1 MPGGRGNFV
10 VKVAAGVLAAG
21 GATAIAMVVAARI
34 EVAQLL
40 PTSAE
45 SLAPATT
52 TIPVADLDF
61 VPLPPLPE
69 ASLRQPPV
77 VSTTIPEVVEP
88 LSLPSSDPVALDI
101 PAIGVQS
108 TLLHLGLTAEHRLE
122 VPAPGADYNKAAW
135 YKHSATPGS
144 LGPAILLGHVDSAAE
159 GPSVFYRL
167 GDLQPQDRVLV
178 TRADGQV
185 AVFRVD
191 GIGQYPKDD
200 FPTALVYGETDHA
213 ALRLITCGGVFD
225 RGTGHYLDNIV
236 VFATLVGVQGDADA
250 SSEPSPA
257 QARISGP

>member
-1 MPGGRGNFV
+1 MPGGPGNLVTRV
-10 VKVAAGVLAAG
+10 VVGVLAAAG
-21 GATAIAMVVAARI
+21 VATIAMVVTGRI
-34 EVAQLL
+34 EVAQPLQ
-40 PTSAE
+40 TGTE
-45 SLAPATT
+45 SPAPAIT
-52 TIPVADLDF
+52 TIPVADVEF

-69 ASLRQPPV
+69 AALRQPPV
-77 VSTTIPEVVEP
+77 ESSTTPEVVEP

-108 TLLHLGLTAEHRLE
+108 TLLHLGLTPERRLE
-122 VPAPGADYNKAAW
+122 VPAPGPDYNKAAW

-159 GPSVFYRL
+159 GPSVFYKL

-185 AVFRVD
+185 AVFAVD
-191 GIGQYPKDD
+191 KIGRYPKDD

-236 VFATLVGVQGDADA
+236 VFATLVGVQGDVDA
-250 SSEPSPA
+250 AS
-257 QARISGP
+257 

>member
-10 VKVAAGVLAAG
+10 VKVAAGILAAG
-21 GATAIAMVVAARI
+21 GAAAIVVVVAARI
-34 EVAQLL
+34 AAPQLL

-45 SLAPATT
+45 PLAPAITT
-52 TIPVADLDF
+52 VAVADLDL
-61 VPLPPLPE
+61 VPLPPPPDD
-69 ASLRQPPV
+69 ALRQPPV
-77 VSTTIPEVVEP
+77 VSTTIPEVAEP

-108 TLLHLGLTAEHRLE
+108 TLLHLGLTVERRLE
-122 VPAPGADYNKAAW
+122 VPAPGPDYNKAAW
-135 YKHSATPGS
+135 YKHSVTPGS

-159 GPSVFYRL
+159 GPSVFYKL

-185 AVFRVD
+185 AVFAVD
-191 GIGQYPKDD
+191 MIGRYPKDD

-236 VFATLVGVQGDADA
+236 VFATLVGVQGDVDA
-250 SSEPSPA
+250 ASES
-257 QARISGP
+257 